1 MFMASPA
8 DSLFQ
13 ELEAS
18 RRKEN
23 AGGKEERRLDTKIGN
38 Y

>member
-1 MFMASPA
+1 MFVASPA

-23 AGGKEERRLDTKIGN
+23 AGEKKEGGLILK
-38 Y
+38 